1 MEKEMRLKASS
12 PVVMITGDQNEPD
25 HHNCRLRSCG
35 FTSGLT
41 GNATALT
48 LISRNY
54 NLGRS
59 SRCRSCTD
67 RLRAHT
73 WRYVYVYFKVFA
85 NVGSLIQVLP
95 CVSHCVCMFFFYAC
109 LSLGVLRELLVLS
122 VWHGEALRRSSG
134 GSSSST
140 PVTIVTILIYSS
152 VYKNNKQFFFTTKKQ
167 DWLFAY

>member
-1 MEKEMRLKASS
+1 MKCTTTISGGGDAMRFLTCGD
-12 PVVMITGDQNEPD
+12 VLHDQNEPD

-35 FTSGLT
+35 FKSGSAS
-41 GNATALT
+41 NAIVLT

-54 NLGRS
+54 TLGRS
-59 SRCRSCTD
+59 SHCRSCTD

-95 CVSHCVCMFFFYAC
+95 RVSHCVCVAFFCAC
-109 LSLGVLRELLVLS
+109 LSLGVLWELPVGS

-140 PVTIVTILIYSS
+140 PVTAVTILIYRS
-152 VYKNNKQFFFTTKKQ
+152 VYKNN
-167 DWLFAY
+167 